1 MASLVSV
8 GDLGT
13 VFSGIGNLIQSIRS
27 AITGKLDPEA
37 QAELEAKLLDIQAQA
52 QLVQNQ
58 INLTEAANPNL
69 FVSGW
74 RPFVGWVCGVG
85 LVYAY
90 VGMPLLQWAAKAINP
105 AIPDPPV
112 INTGEMIPLLLSLL
126 GLGGLRTF
134 EKVQGVARG

>member
-13 VFSGIGNLIQSIRS
+13 VFSSIGNLIQSIRS

-37 QAELEAKLLDIQAQA
+37 QAELEAKLLDIQSQA

-58 INLTEAANPNL
+58 INLAEAANPNL

-74 RPFVGWVCGVG
+74 RPFVGWVCGMG

-90 VGMPLLQWAAKAINP
+90 VAMPLLQWAAKAINP
-105 AIPDPPV
+105 SIPDPPA
-112 INTGEMIPLLLSLL
+112 INTGEMIPLLMSLL